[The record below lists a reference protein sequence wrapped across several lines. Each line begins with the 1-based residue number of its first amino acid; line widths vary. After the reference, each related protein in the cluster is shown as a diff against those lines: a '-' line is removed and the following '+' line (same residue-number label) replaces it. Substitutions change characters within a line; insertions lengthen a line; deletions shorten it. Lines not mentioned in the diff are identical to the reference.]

1 MKRTMYIRRKGF
13 NYYTDYTE
21 KYLHD
26 ALSGYGYN
34 LVRER
39 ENSVFAV
46 TVYISEEKYMT
57 LQSVFIDMLP
67 EEELPAASEAFSSAF
82 RSEVIISAG
91 GGEPHGG
98 VAYVFY
104 FSDVYSAYD
113 LPPFVESGEPE
124 LKQITGNLTPFIP
137 GVPRVYSFVN
147 YGGPAAGLEVRIE
160 GADASDFEDFTVNR
174 WATKNRR
181 ITEKPAFERAN
192 TGLMARL
199 PDFVIPAGINRGSAV
214 LRGRTLDRERD
225 KRGLYLRLIPAAGCR
240 QEDIKLTI
248 CPYGGDEVEV
258 ILQGL

>member
-46 TVYISEEKYMT
+46 TVHISEEKYMT
-57 LQSVFIDMLP
+57 LQSEFIDMLP
-67 EEELPAASEAFSSAF
+67 EEELPAASEAFSAAF
-82 RSEVIISAG
+82 KSEVIISNEGSGPRG
-91 GGEPHGG
+91 GST
-98 VAYVFY
+98 YVFY
-104 FSDVYSAYD
+104 FSDMYSAYD
-113 LPPFVESGEPE
+113 LPPFVESGAPI
-124 LKQITGNLTPFIP
+124 LKQITGELVPFMP
-137 GVPRVYSFVN
+137 GIPRVYSFVN

-160 GADASDFEDFTVNR
+160 GADMSDFEDFTVNR
-174 WATKNRR
+174 WAAKDKR
-181 ITEKPAFERAN
+181 ITETPAFELTN
-192 TGLMARL
+192 SGLVARL
-199 PDFVIPAGINRGSAV
+199 PDFVIPAGINKSSAV

-225 KRGLYLRLIPAAGCR
+225 KRGLYLRFIPSGGCR
-240 QEDIKLTI
+240 QDNIKITI
-248 CPYGGDEVEV
+248 CPYGGDEVGV